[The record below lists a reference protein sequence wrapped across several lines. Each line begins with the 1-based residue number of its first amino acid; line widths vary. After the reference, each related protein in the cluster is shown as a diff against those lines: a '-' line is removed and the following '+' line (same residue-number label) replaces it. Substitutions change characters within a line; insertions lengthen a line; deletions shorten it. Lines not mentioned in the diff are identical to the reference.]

1 MSLFPRR
8 VSNLAA
14 RAGVALAGLAGLAV
28 SGAGQASAQG
38 STAGA
43 GGPTETSFFEMFFWS
58 DDPVGLVFIWVLVLL
73 SMLSLTLA
81 LRFGLQFRRSA
92 LLPAGLAAEVSG
104 YLQQRKF
111 REALDMARKD
121 GSLLGELTAAALA
134 EAPAGY
140 EAMERTLFE
149 TGDAKAAT
157 TLRPLEALN
166 VLGNIAPMMGLF
178 GTVYGM
184 IVAFQSL
191 VSSGGSPDPVQLA
204 GGISTALVTTLW
216 GLVVAIP
223 ALASYALLHNR
234 VDAIAADA
242 MLEAIEAGIPTV
254 VCVTERVPVL
264 DMVRVRDALRD
275 SDTALVG
282 PNSQGILVP
291 GARKLGVMSTA
302 DAIPGGIG
310 IAARSASLT
319 SEVVARLS
327 AAGLGQSTTIG
338 IGGDPIHGIG
348 FAHCLA
354 LFRDDPGTEA
364 VVLIGE
370 LGGVEE
376 EEAADFLAAEPY
388 GKPVIALLVGR
399 HAPEDRRM
407 GHAGTVSV
415 LGSGSIA
422 QKTALLELAGVRM
435 AATPDDVVRALAS

>member
-1 MSLFPRR
+1 M
-8 VSNLAA
+8 
-14 RAGVALAGLAGLAV
+14 
-28 SGAGQASAQG
+28 
-38 STAGA
+38 
-43 GGPTETSFFEMFFWS
+43 
-58 DDPVGLVFIWVLVLL
+58 
-73 SMLSLTLA
+73 
-81 LRFGLQFRRSA
+81 
-92 LLPAGLAAEVSG
+92 
-104 YLQQRKF
+104 
-111 REALDMARKD
+111 
-121 GSLLGELTAAALA
+121 
-134 EAPAGY
+134 
-140 EAMERTLFE
+140 
-149 TGDAKAAT
+149 
-157 TLRPLEALN
+157 
-166 VLGNIAPMMGLF
+166 
-178 GTVYGM
+178 
-184 IVAFQSL
+184 
-191 VSSGGSPDPVQLA
+191 
-204 GGISTALVTTLW
+204 TAL
-216 GLVVAIP
+216 I
-223 ALASYALLHNR
+223 SS
-234 VDAIAADA
+234 
-242 MLEAIEAGIPTV
+242 EAIEAGIPTV